1 MVKPARVENRPLKI
15 LIAPDKFKGTL
26 TAKQAAAAIAKGWH
40 RVRPQDQ
47 FRFLPMADGGDGFG
61 EIIGELIGAQRVELA
76 TVDARNRPRD
86 AFLWWQPDT
95 RVAVI
100 EAAQSNGLA
109 LLPPGHFHPFELSTR
124 GVGALFQTA
133 MALGAR
139 EALVGIG
146 GSATNDGGF
155 GMARALGWKF
165 LDGSNREI
173 DSWTRLDQ
181 LASVQAPTDTPDLAV
196 TAAVDVQNPLLGP
209 MGCSR
214 IYGPQKGLRPEDM
227 EKAEACLATLARV
240 VGQHFADMPGAG
252 AAGGLG
258 FGLAAFMGARFEAGA
273 DIFARAARLDER
285 LKDADIFISGEG
297 SLDAQ
302 SFMGKGVG
310 AVLRQARA
318 AGVRAIALAGGL
330 SPDIQSA
337 MEDRDL
343 RLYGIVPKIAALEEA
358 KRNPAVHLES
368 LASLA
373 AREL

>member
-1 MVKPARVENRPLKI
+1 MKI

-40 RVRPQDQ
+40 RVRPTDQ
-47 FRFLPMADGGDGFG
+47 FEFLPMADGGDGFG
-61 EIIGELIGAQRVELA
+61 EIIGELIGAQRVEVA
-76 TVDARNRPRD
+76 TTDAAGRPRE
-86 AFLWWQPDT
+86 AKLWFQPDT

-109 LLPPGHFHPFELSTR
+109 LLPPGQFHPFDLDTR
-124 GVGALFQTA
+124 GLGAMFQMA
-133 MALGAR
+133 IALGAR
-139 EALVGIG
+139 DALVGIG

-165 LDGSNREI
+165 LDRSSHEI
-173 DSWTRLDQ
+173 DRWTDLDQ
-181 LASVQAPTDTPDLAV
+181 LAAIQPPANKPDLAV

-227 EKAEACLATLARV
+227 RKSEAALARLAEV
-240 VGQHFADMPGAG
+240 VGQNIAEIPGTG

-258 FGLAAFMGARFEAGA
+258 FGLAAFLNAKFDPGI
-273 DIFARAARLDER
+273 DIFTRAANFEER
-285 LKDADIFISGEG
+285 LKRIDLFISGEG

-310 AVLRQARA
+310 ALLKQARA
-318 AGVRAIALAGGL
+318 ANVACIALAGSL
-330 SPDIQSA
+330 NPDIQNA
-337 MEDRDL
+337 VEDPNL
-343 RLYGIVPKIAALEEA
+343 RLYGIVPALATLPEA
-358 KRNPAVHLES
+358 KREPAKYLEE
-368 LASLA
+368 LASKA
-373 AREL
+373 AEKI